1 MKIAILS
8 DSHLG
13 FGRGTERKGDAE
25 IAFKESIE
33 KIIEKNVDAVIFV
46 GDLFDTP
53 IPSSESFIFAIRNI
67 AKFASIKNDVIVENT
82 IGKNRLQKFSTMGIP
97 FIAIH
102 GNHERRSKGF
112 ENPVES
118 IEDIGFLIHLHLQ
131 GIILK
136 KDNERVA
143 IQGMSYVPERYAK
156 DVLLKWNPKP
166 IENCKNILMLHQSI
180 DRFIYSPLEPP
191 TINLEDLPKGFD
203 LILDGHIHKRETVL
217 LGKTKFL
224 ICGSTVATQTKNEG
238 QKGFYILDTKT
249 MELKFFELK
258 NQRKIFIFD
267 IEKNHDE
274 AIKEHLREI
283 LKNDYNMKP
292 VIRFRLKGDFYFN
305 EQEIAKFRE
314 KAIITISKEIKRKNY
329 KLDKLEENNLSIEE
343 FGKKLLKKNAKNID
357 TDMILDALMD
367 ENPFEKIYQ
376 KIGESID
383 KKS

>member
-203 LILDGHIHKRETVL
+203 LILDGHIHKRETVS